1 MVFAVLVTVGFSLFP
16 TGDLMTT
23 LIRNA
28 TVIAWRDGRH
38 VVIEN
43 GVVAFR
49 DDTIVH
55 VGESYDDPVTETID
69 GTGRIVAPGFVNSH
83 LHLTDTPFTK
93 GYLEDNV
100 GVVDRPNEEYSAN
113 LYRALPAIR
122 NATDPDAQVAA
133 AVCAIAECLRSGS
146 TTIMEMAYDEEIMG
160 GGEVEPVERVATAAG
175 EAGIRCYTGPRYRKF
190 FYRER
195 PDGSIQYDRNPS
207 DGRER
212 FEKCK
217 KFVREWDGRYDGRLK
232 TFLAPGQIDTCD
244 PDLLRE
250 TRKAAEEIG
259 CRIHLHAGQSLQ
271 EYRLIKKTHGLTTIE
286 YMAETGLLG
295 QDFMIGHGQWLTES
309 GDASDLKAE
318 EIEMLT
324 ASQSTIVH
332 LPWCKARRGGTI
344 NSIEKYRKLGFRQS
358 LGTDTFP
365 YDMFN
370 EMRIAATVC
379 KVVEK
384 SANVAFAPFI
394 YSMATA
400 GGADALGRPDLGR
413 LAVGAKADILLIR
426 IDTPKAAPV
435 YDPFLF
441 MVYTATGDDVD
452 SVLIDGKMVVR
463 DGRLLT
469 INVPNA
475 VNALNEAAK
484 RVRPRIAL

>member
-1 MVFAVLVTVGFSLFP
+1 
-16 TGDLMTT
+16 MTT

-38 VVIEN
+38 AVIEN
-43 GVVAFR
+43 GVIAF
-49 DDTIVH
+49 DGDTIVH
-55 VGESYDDPVTETID
+55 VGESYEGAVTETID
-69 GTGRIVAPGFVNSH
+69 ATGRIAAPGFVNAH

-93 GYLEDNV
+93 GYLEDNI
-100 GVVDRPNEEYSAN
+100 GAIDRPNEEYSAN

-160 GGEVEPVERVATAAG
+160 GGDIEPVERVAAAAG
-175 EAGIRCYTGPRYRKF
+175 ESGIRCYTGPRYRKF
-190 FYRER
+190 FYREQ
-195 PDGSIQYDRNPS
+195 PDGSIRYDHNPS

-212 FEKCK
+212 FDVCK
-217 KFVREWDGRYDGRLK
+217 AFVRAWDGRYEGRLK

-250 TRKAAEEIG
+250 TRKAADEIG
-259 CRIHLHAGQSLQ
+259 CLIHLHAGQSLQ
-271 EYRLIKKTHGLTTIE
+271 EYKLIGKSHGLTTIE

-295 QDFMIGHGQWLTES
+295 HDFMIGHGQWLTES
-309 GDASDLKAE
+309 GSAADLKPN
-318 EIEMLT
+318 EIEMLRT
-324 ASQSTIVH
+324 SQSTIAH
-332 LPWCKARRGGTI
+332 LPWCKARRGGVI
-344 NSIEKYRKLGFRQS
+344 NSIEKYRKLRFRQC

-379 KVVEK
+379 KIVER
-384 SANVAFAPFI
+384 SAGAAFAPFI
-394 YSMATA
+394 YSMATV

-413 LAVGAKADILLIR
+413 LAAGAKADILLIR
-426 IDTPKAAPV
+426 TDTPKAAPL
-435 YDPFLF
+435 YDPFRF

-452 SVLIDGKMVVR
+452 TVLIDGRTVVR
-463 DGRLLT
+463 DGKVLT
-469 INVPNA
+469 IDIPAA
-475 VNALNEAAK
+475 VAALNEAAR

>member
-1 MVFAVLVTVGFSLFP
+1 
-16 TGDLMTT
+16 MTT

-43 GVVAFR
+43 GVVAF
-49 DDTIVH
+49 DGDTIVH
-55 VGESYDDPVTETID
+55 VGESYDGPVTETID
-69 GTGRIVAPGFVNSH
+69 GTGRIAAPGFVNAH

-100 GVVDRPNEEYSAN
+100 GAINRPNEEYSAN

-133 AVCAIAECLRSGS
+133 AVCAIAECLRTGS

-160 GGEVEPVERVATAAG
+160 GGEIEPVERVATAAG
-175 EAGIRCYTGPRYRKF
+175 ESGIRCYTGPRFRKF
-190 FYRER
+190 FYREQ
-195 PDGSIQYDRNPS
+195 PDGSIRYDHNPS

-212 FEKCK
+212 FEACK
-217 KFVREWDGRYDGRLK
+217 AFVRAWDGRYDGRLK

-250 TRKAAEEIG
+250 TRKTADDIG
-259 CRIHLHAGQSLQ
+259 CLIHLHAGQSLQ
-271 EYRLIKKTHGLTTIE
+271 EYRLLRKSHGLTTIE

-295 QDFMIGHGQWLTES
+295 RDFMIGHGQWLTET
-309 GDASDLKAE
+309 GDAADLKPH
-318 EIEMLT
+318 EIEMLST
-324 ASQSTIVH
+324 SQSTIAH
-332 LPWCKARRGGTI
+332 LPWCKARRGGSI
-344 NSIEKYRKLGFRQS
+344 NSIEKYRELRFRQC

-379 KVVEK
+379 KLVER
-384 SANVAFAPFI
+384 SAGVALAPFI
-394 YSMATA
+394 YAMATT

-413 LAVGAKADILLIR
+413 LAAGAKADIILIR
-426 IDTPKAAPV
+426 IDTPKAAPL

-452 SVLIDGKMVVR
+452 TVLVDGRMVVR
-463 DGRLLT
+463 GGQVLT
-469 INVPNA
+469 IDVPTA
-475 VNALNEAAK
+475 VAALNEAAR
-484 RVRPRIAL
+484 RVRPRIPL